1 MFGRLLAP
9 ALLLLA
15 APAAAQDV
23 TLLPGERV
31 VVVELGDGGQLALAP
46 GERAELSDFDVE
58 ALLSLLEQ
66 QAEAIGPDAAVLSTE
81 ADPPPL
87 VAGTIRI
94 SLVALSDGSSP
105 PQMLLMVENGFE
117 REFRYR
123 ARIAVGD
130 ESAETDVCTVLPVL
144 RGYEHWP
151 YPFERIELSDF
162 TLLPE
167 RPGEGPVCE

>member
-1 MFGRLLAP
+1 MIGRMLIA
-9 ALLLLA
+9 ALLLFA
-15 APAAAQDV
+15 APAAAQEV

-31 VVVELGDGGQLALAP
+31 VVVEVGDGALALAP
-46 GERAELSDFDVE
+46 GERAELSDYDVD
-58 ALLSLLEQ
+58 ALLDLLENY
-66 QAEAIGPDAAVLSTE
+66 AEAVGPDAAVLSSE
-81 ADPPPL
+81 SDPPPL
-87 VAGTIRI
+87 VVGTIRI

-130 ESAETDVCTVLPVL
+130 ESVETDVCTVLPVL

-162 TLLPE
+162 TLLPA
-167 RPGEGPVCE
+167 RPGEAPVCG